1 MTWQRVKRHF
11 TLPSKSWVAV
21 VWLSLTVLLLAGCT
35 HKQKVM
41 VPPRIELIPYNNIG
55 IIEFSSNLD
64 EKLRQ
69 HVTQNF
75 MQRAQSAQPGVR
87 FLELGPLAPILTS
100 VGADHLD
107 PDILMSL
114 ARKYHVNAVF
124 TGHLEISEVKPKIR
138 WNSVATTVK
147 AEAYLEGLLTVRL
160 LESRSGVILWTNSS
174 AAKKSVAAI
183 SLNRNGP
190 VGVSVNDPEA
200 KYDNL
205 VRELVYDCTDDFFPY
220 YVYQKVHK

>member
-1 MTWQRVKRHF
+1 
-11 TLPSKSWVAV
+11 
-21 VWLSLTVLLLAGCT
+21 
-35 HKQKVM
+35 M

-160 LESRSGVILWTNSS
+160 LESGSGVILWTNSS

>member
-100 VGADHLD
+100 VGANHLD
-107 PDILMSL
+107 PDNLMSL

-205 VRELVYDCTDDFFPY
+205 VRELVYDGTDDFFPY

>member
-1 MTWQRVKRHF
+1 MTWQRVKGHF
-11 TLPSKSWVAV
+11 TLPSKSWAAA

-87 FLELGPLAPILTS
+87 FLELGPMSPILTS
-100 VGADHLD
+100 FGADHLN

-114 ARKYHVNAVF
+114 AGKYHVNAVF
-124 TGHLEISEVKPKIR
+124 TGHLEISEVKPKLR

-147 AEAYLEGLLTVRL
+147 AEAYLEGMLTVRL
-160 LESRSGVILWTNSS
+160 LESRSGVILWTRSS

-205 VRELVYDCTDDFFPY
+205 VRELVYDCTNDFFPY
-220 YVYQKVHK
+220 YVYQKVHE

>member
-1 MTWQRVKRHF
+1 MTWQRAKRHF
-11 TLPSKSWVAV
+11 TLPSKSWVAA

-87 FLELGPLAPILTS
+87 FLELGPMSPILTS
-100 VGADHLD
+100 FGADHLN

-114 ARKYHVNAVF
+114 AGKYHVNAVF

>member
-1 MTWQRVKRHF
+1 MTWQRVKGHF
-11 TLPSKSWVAV
+11 TLPSKSWAAA

-87 FLELGPLAPILTS
+87 FLELGPMSPILAS
-100 VGADHLD
+100 FGADHLN

-114 ARKYHVNAVF
+114 AGKYHVNAVF
-124 TGHLEISEVKPKIR
+124 TGHLEISEVKPKLR

-147 AEAYLEGLLTVRL
+147 AEAYLEGMLTVRL
-160 LESRSGVILWTNSS
+160 LESRSGVILWTRSS

-205 VRELVYDCTDDFFPY
+205 VRELVYDCTNDFFPY
-220 YVYQKVHK
+220 YVYQKVHE

>member
-11 TLPSKSWVAV
+11 TLPSKSWAAA

-41 VPPRIELIPYNNIG
+41 VPPRIELTPYNNIG

-87 FLELGPLAPILTS
+87 FLELGPMAPILTS

-160 LESRSGVILWTNSS
+160 LESGSGVILWTNSS
-174 AAKKSVAAI
+174 TAKKSVAAI